1 MDVRTRTRKLVPV
14 VGSMAA
20 AATAI
25 GGLAAVA
32 QVAPVSAEPSGP
44 AVALGF
50 AGLASAGLFEPCDA
64 YFGFGKDE
72 GVLGVVEFDVAD
84 VNGADGVGH
93 AVPDDVQVVLVLEN
107 EGGDVLECEP
117 FEVTEEQWD
126 EGFEGEIPPPPYPG
140 PGHYAY
146 PSVNLEPFIGD
157 DEDGDDDFG
166 LVVQAGFR
174 VARIPGAHTLV
185 SPEGVKDLRVIHLN
199 PDDLF
204 SGEIIDQRVLDAIA
218 AGVSPEAADAFEAA
232 IFCGDDYEE
241 EDALLLAGFNFL
253 LGLLGEGPLPEVSCF
268 EVDLMHA
275 LASLHLSALETAD
288 YVENIRLSVP
298 EPTTPTPM
306 PTPPA
311 APRAAQAVTAVPQF
325 TG

>member
-20 AATAI
+20 AATAL

-44 AVALGF
+44 AVALGV

-126 EGFEGEIPPPPYPG
+126 EGFEGDFPIAAPPYPG

-157 DEDGDDDFG
+157 DDFG

-174 VARIPGAHTLV
+174 VAHIPGAHTLV

-232 IFCGDDYEE
+232 IFCGDDYEA

-253 LGLLGEGPLPEVSCF
+253 LGLLGEGPLPEASCF

-298 EPTTPTPM
+298 EPTAPT

>member
-1 MDVRTRTRKLVPV
+1 
-14 VGSMAA
+14 
-20 AATAI
+20 
-25 GGLAAVA
+25 
-32 QVAPVSAEPSGP
+32 
-44 AVALGF
+44 
-50 AGLASAGLFEPCDA
+50 
-64 YFGFGKDE
+64 
-72 GVLGVVEFDVAD
+72 
-84 VNGADGVGH
+84 
-93 AVPDDVQVVLVLEN
+93 
-107 EGGDVLECEP
+107 
-117 FEVTEEQWD
+117 
-126 EGFEGEIPPPPYPG
+126 
-140 PGHYAY
+140 
-146 PSVNLEPFIGD
+146 
-157 DEDGDDDFG
+157 

-174 VARIPGAHTLV
+174 VAHIPGAHTLV

-232 IFCGDDYEE
+232 IFCGDDYEAG
-241 EDALLLAGFNFL
+241 DALLLAGFNFL
-253 LGLLGEGPLPEVSCF
+253 LGLLGEGPLPEAFCF
-268 EVDLMHA
+268 EVDFLHA

-298 EPTTPTPM
+298 EPTAPM